1 MLIINHLY
9 FLYNNHVC
17 LQNETSRGRRGR
29 RRRGELR
36 TEQEIGGILAIL
48 NDIGARQNEPANIIY
63 LPSKHQ
69 IIAIMK
75 EILSKIPK
83 HLTSCPVL
91 TDKKEWILGAASLA
105 LGVGSSLFGANK
117 AKKAVRRAAAEN
129 TYRTNAEK
137 AWYDK
142 NYNTDYLDTK
152 AGQNLMRRAK
162 EVQDEY
168 VRKADGAAAVGG
180 GTAASVAMA
189 KEAANKAMGDT
200 IANVA
205 AQDTARKQHVE
216 DAHLRN
222 TQQLSRERQQIEQQ
236 KAQATSDAAQNAS
249 NAMFNF
255 GVNQVG
261 SQLEGAKGLKT
272 NDLANSKPTLDNT
285 NVSQI
290 AEGLS
295 YKTNPSGFINPSTT
309 SGHTMLD
316 EAVGELNK
324 RKPNVPHVGV

>member
-1 MLIINHLY
+1 MGLL
-9 FLYNNHVC
+9 
-17 LQNETSRGRRGR
+17 EGK
-29 RRRGELR
+29 E
-36 TEQEIGGILAIL
+36 GGGKGVSCAPRKKLVGFGAIL
-48 NDIGARQNEPANIIY
+48 SEVGTRQNEPSNIIY

-69 IIAIMK
+69 IIAIMT

-91 TDKKEWILGAASLA
+91 TDKKEWVLGAASLA

-117 AKKAVRRAAAEN
+117 AKKAARRAQAEN

-137 AWYDK
+137 AWYEK

-216 DAHLRN
+216 DAHLQN

-236 KAQATSDAAQNAS
+236 KSQATSDAAQNAS

-255 GVNQVG
+255 GVNQLG
-261 SQLEGAKGLKT
+261 SELEGAKAVKSNTLGS
-272 NDLANSKPTLDNT
+272 NGKPIDNT
-285 NVSQI
+285 NVTHTPQVNPTAI
-290 AEGLS
+290 AYEAQYGKGAVKDPMPTG
-295 YKTNPSGFINPSTT
+295 YNDVGQHYDP
-309 SGHTMLD
+309 LD
-316 EAVGELNK
+316 LATGAKK
-324 RKPNVPHVGV
+324 RLKG

>member
-1 MLIINHLY
+1 MGLL
-9 FLYNNHVC
+9 
-17 LQNETSRGRRGR
+17 E
-29 RRRGELR
+29 GEEREGEGVSCAPRKKLV
-36 TEQEIGGILAIL
+36 GFGAIL
-48 NDIGARQNEPANIIY
+48 TEVGTRQNEPSNIIY

-69 IIAIMK
+69 IIAIMT

-91 TDKKEWILGAASLA
+91 TDKKEWVLGAASLA

-117 AKKAVRRAAAEN
+117 AKKAARRAQAEN

-152 AGQNLMRRAK
+152 AGKNLMRRAK

-216 DAHLRN
+216 DAHLQN

-255 GVNQVG
+255 GVNQLG
-261 SQLEGAKGLKT
+261 SELEGVKGVKT
-272 NDLANSKPTLDNT
+272 NALGSNGKPNGNTIVTQQDRTAHSAASDHLAESMMTPEEKNQYRLKKA
-285 NVSQI
+285 V
-290 AEGLS
+290 GLS
-295 YKTNPSGFINPSTT
+295 GL
-309 SGHTMLD
+309 G
-316 EAVGELNK
+316 
-324 RKPNVPHVGV
+324 

>member
-1 MLIINHLY
+1 MGLL
-9 FLYNNHVC
+9 
-17 LQNETSRGRRGR
+17 E
-29 RRRGELR
+29 GEDGEGKGVDCAPRKKLV
-36 TEQEIGGILAIL
+36 GFWAIL
-48 NDIGARQNEPANIIY
+48 NVIGTRQNRTSNIIY

-69 IIAIMK
+69 IIAIMT

-91 TDKKEWILGAASLA
+91 TDKKEWVLGAASLA

-117 AKKAVRRAAAEN
+117 AKKAARRAQAEN

-142 NYNTDYLDTK
+142 NYNTGYLDTK

-189 KEAANKAMGDT
+189 KESANKAMGDT
-200 IANVA
+200 IANIA
-205 AQDTARKQHVE
+205 AQDTSRKQHVE
-216 DAHLRN
+216 DAHLQN

-236 KAQATSDAAQNAS
+236 KAQNTSDAAQNAS

-255 GVNQVG
+255 GVNQLG
-261 SQLEGAKGLKT
+261 SELEGAKAVKT
-272 NDLANSKPTLDNT
+272 NALGSNGKPIGNTIVTQQDKTAHSAATDHLAESMMSPEEKNQYRLKKA
-285 NVSQI
+285 V
-290 AEGLS
+290 GLS
-295 YKTNPSGFINPSTT
+295 GL
-309 SGHTMLD
+309 G
-316 EAVGELNK
+316 
-324 RKPNVPHVGV
+324 

>member
-1 MLIINHLY
+1 M
-9 FLYNNHVC
+9 
-17 LQNETSRGRRGR
+17 T
-29 RRRGELR
+29 
-36 TEQEIGGILAIL
+36 
-48 NDIGARQNEPANIIY
+48 
-63 LPSKHQ
+63 
-69 IIAIMK
+69 

-91 TDKKEWILGAASLA
+91 TDKKEWVLGAASLA

-117 AKKAVRRAAAEN
+117 AKKAARRAQAEN

-216 DAHLRN
+216 DTHLQN

-255 GVNQVG
+255 GVNQLG
-261 SQLEGAKGLKT
+261 SELEGAKAVKT
-272 NDLANSKPTLDNT
+272 NTLGSNGKPIDNT
-285 NVSQI
+285 IVTQQDRTAHSAATDHL
-290 AEGLS
+290 AESMMTPEEKNQYRLKKAVGLS
-295 YKTNPSGFINPSTT
+295 GL
-309 SGHTMLD
+309 G
-316 EAVGELNK
+316 
-324 RKPNVPHVGV
+324 